1 MRKPAEERPAA
12 AAGKGVGKGQPK
24 PTDESPAEEK
34 SGSAEEEASS
44 TEEEAGPA
52 SGSTPEEGKKAS
64 EKAVA
69 RKKATAVRSTAERF
83 RERQEARRAF
93 KGAAPKGSVGT
104 QMELHLKERAEQ
116 LPHRR
121 LRVAT
126 RR

>member
-52 SGSTPEEGKKAS
+52 SGS
-64 EKAVA
+64 
-69 RKKATAVRSTAERF
+69 
-83 RERQEARRAF
+83 RRAF